1 MMVAHMRNNTGH
13 NIRDIGIILLR

>member
-1 MMVAHMRNNTGH
+1 MVAHMRNNTGH